1 VRLAG
6 CGVPMKSCEILSV
19 DPESPDP
26 DSITRAAALIKT
38 GGLVIFPTSSFY
50 GIGAP
55 ALDAEAVDRVFQV
68 KKRDPEKPL
77 LILIASLTDLDA
89 LVQLIPGTATRLMKA
104 FWPGSL
110 TLVFEAADR
119 LPRNLTG
126 YTKKIGIRLA
136 RHPVAISLTKGVGAP
151 ITGTSAN
158 LSGQAACSDVA
169 DLAPRFLDQVDLV
182 VDAGRLGGGKGST
195 VVDVTADPPKI
206 LREGGI
212 DAAKIQTVLKG

>member
-1 VRLAG
+1 
-6 CGVPMKSCEILSV
+6 MKSCEILSV
-19 DPESPDP
+19 DPEFPDQ

-50 GIGAP
+50 GIGAA
-55 ALDAEAVDRVFQV
+55 ALDAEAVGRVFQV
-68 KKRDPEKPL
+68 KQRDPENPL

-89 LVQLIPGTATRLMKA
+89 LVQSIPETATHLMKA

-119 LPRNLTG
+119 LPPNLTG
-126 YTKKIGIRLA
+126 YTNKIGIRLA
-136 RHPVAISLTKGVGAP
+136 GHPVAISLAKGVGAP

-158 LSGQAACSDVA
+158 LSGQAACSAVA
-169 DLAPRFLDQVDLV
+169 DLEPRFLDQVDLV
-182 VDAGRLGGGKGST
+182 VDAGRVGGGKAST

-206 LREGGI
+206 LREGAI
-212 DAAKIQTVLKG
+212 DAAKIRTVLEG

>member
-1 VRLAG
+1 
-6 CGVPMKSCEILSV
+6 MKSCEILSV